1 MVKKMRIVI
10 HQGLLDYAT
19 VKGMEQPKII
29 AKESHLNLLSKLWRS
44 VM

>member
-10 HQGLLDYAT
+10 HQGLLDYAN
-19 VKGMEQPKII
+19 VKGIQQAKPV